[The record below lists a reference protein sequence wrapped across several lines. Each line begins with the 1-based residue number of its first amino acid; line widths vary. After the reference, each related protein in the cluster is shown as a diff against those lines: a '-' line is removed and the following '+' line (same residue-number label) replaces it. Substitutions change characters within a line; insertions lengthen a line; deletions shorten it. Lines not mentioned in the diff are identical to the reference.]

1 MRRAFSRMSAIW
13 SSSARTAISVSVGHV
28 REVTADGLAPRPRRL
43 TGGPMVTIDELSLPL
58 SMSDFDD
65 SPILLANHFLIQH
78 QPDEFVVSLSQVTAP
93 PLVGPP
99 EEMAISTS
107 TIG

>member
-1 MRRAFSRMSAIW
+1 
-13 SSSARTAISVSVGHV
+13 
-28 REVTADGLAPRPRRL
+28 
-43 TGGPMVTIDELSLPL
+43 MVTIDELSLPL

-93 PLVGPP
+93 PLVQEGLD
-99 EEMAISTS
+99 EHDRLM
-107 TIG
+107 GDR